1 MNESLILQARNVQK
15 DYKVRTRS
23 GWGKVNFS
31 AISDINLE
39 VAAGETVCI
48 VGESGCGKSTLA
60 RVLANLS
67 PASQGKVLFHGQSI
81 DALSGVD
88 RKAMRKSVQFIFQD
102 PYASLNPRL
111 TLGQIIAEPLE
122 NFTHMSRTEQKER
135 VALTLERVG
144 LNAADA
150 NRRPKEL
157 SGGQRQRV
165 GIARAIIADPEVIIA
180 DEAVSA
186 LDVSV
191 KSQILNLLSDLQRE
205 RGMAYVFITHD
216 VSVVRSIADRLVVM
230 YLGRV
235 METGS
240 AEEILARPRHPYTRM
255 LLSAV
260 PVPDPSQPMAME
272 VSHDEIPSALNPPQG
287 CVFRTRCRLADEA
300 CKTRPPI
307 TIDAQGVA
315 TSCHHLDRV
324 SEHVPAHQL
333 QAPKHVVPVAS
344 NNLK

>member
-1 MNESLILQARNVQK
+1 MRRGAILEAVNVRK
-15 DYKVRTRS
+15 DYQVRARS
-23 GWGKVNFS
+23 GWGKESFS
-31 AISDINLE
+31 AIRGINLS

-60 RVLANLS
+60 RVLADLA
-67 PASQGKVLFHGQSI
+67 PASDGQVYYQGKCLPDLHG
-81 DALSGVD
+81 AE
-88 RKAMRKSVQFIFQD
+88 RKAMRKNIQFIFQD

-122 NFTHMSRTEQKER
+122 NFTHLSKAERQQK
-135 VALTLERVG
+135 VGIALERVG
-144 LNAADA
+144 LKAADA
-150 NRRPKEL
+150 SRLPKQL

-165 GIARAIIADPEVIIA
+165 GIARAIIAEPQVVIA

-205 RGMAYVFITHD
+205 LGIAYIFITHD

-235 METGS
+235 MESGP
-240 AEEILARPRHPYTRM
+240 AEDILANPRHPYTRM

-260 PVPDPSQPMAME
+260 PVPDPCQPMAME
-272 VSHDEIPSALNPPQG
+272 VSHDEIPSAMNPPSG
-287 CVFRTRCRLADEA
+287 CVFRTRCRFSDET
-300 CKTRPPI
+300 CKTQPPVRL
-307 TIDAQGVA
+307 DAAGVEA
-315 TSCHHLDRV
+315 ACHHLDRI
-324 SEHVPAHQL
+324 SNPPSAIPPSRHT
-333 QAPKHVVPVAS
+333 VAS
-344 NNLK
+344 MAADNLR